1 MSSSNRSAVSDDVES
16 NYKALK
22 ALRNTEVTSFSWNSI
37 SVTVKDNETKEPKL
51 LLDSVDGSVRPGE
64 LVALMGPSGSGKTTL
79 LNVLARRTAAANAK
93 VDGDVLVNGER
104 LSLQE
109 FRRISSYVEQ
119 DDALIGSLTVQ
130 ETISFAAQLSLSRR
144 IPKAQKNQRVADII
158 DSFGLRNQANTIIGT
173 PVKKGISGGQKRRV
187 SVASQLMSNPRVLFL
202 DEPTSGLDSAAS
214 FEVISFLKKIARE
227 NNLLVIA
234 SIHQPST
241 TTFNLFDKLL
251 LLSSGKTIYH
261 GPVSDVNSYFSSIG
275 HPVPGYTNPAEF
287 IIDLVN
293 TDFSMDGEKNER
305 HRNSI
310 TQAWKNSMMS
320 KTLANQLRETHTM
333 DLGAHEDIA
342 KPGFFSQTL
351 TLLNRLWIK
360 SYRDVL
366 AYGVRIAMYMGLAI
380 MMGTVWLRLKEQQD
394 YIQPFINAIF
404 FGSAFMS
411 FMAVAYVPAFL
422 EDFHTFTKERSNG
435 LYGATSFLLANFL
448 IGLPYLFL
456 ISCLFSLIT
465 YFLANFRPTATAFF
479 FYLMWLFLDLLA
491 AESLVVLISVLLPN
505 FVLSLAVTAFAN
517 GLWMSVGGFL
527 VSDKILNV
535 FWKYV
540 FSYIDYQSYVFKG
553 MMYNEFSERTFQ
565 CSAAAPPCFCSYDS
579 PLAEEC
585 KIPGTAVLTQY
596 GFSAKDKRAQW
607 VGILLGITLGLRLL
621 AWVVLKTV
629 RR

>member
-1 MSSSNRSAVSDDVES
+1 MSSNKSVISDDIES
-16 NYKALK
+16 NHKALK
-22 ALRNTEVTSFSWNSI
+22 ALKNTEVTSFTWKSI
-37 SVTVKDNETKEPKL
+37 TVTVKDHATKEPKL
-51 LLDSVDGSVRPGE
+51 LLDNVDGAVRPGE

-79 LNVLARRTAAANAK
+79 LNALARRVAAANAK
-93 VDGDVLVNGER
+93 VDGSVLVNGKTI
-104 LSLQE
+104 STQE

-119 DDALIGSLTVQ
+119 EDALIGSLTVR

-144 IPKAQKNQRVADII
+144 IPKKQKQQRVADII
-158 DSFGLRNQANTIIGT
+158 DSFGLRNQADTIIGT
-173 PVKKGISGGQKRRV
+173 PIRKGISGGQKRRV

-214 FEVISFLKKIARE
+214 FEVINFLKKIARE

-251 LLSSGKTIYH
+251 LLSSGKTVYH
-261 GPVSDVNSYFSSIG
+261 GPVSEVNSYFASIG
-275 HPVPGYTNPAEF
+275 HPVPSYTNPAEF
-287 IIDLVN
+287 ILDLVN
-293 TDFSMDGEKNER
+293 MDFSMDVESNEKA
-305 HRNSI
+305 RNAI
-310 TQAWKNSMMS
+310 TQAWKDSPMS
-320 KTLANQLRETHTM
+320 SDLENQLHHVSTV
-333 DLGAHEDIA
+333 DLGAHEDIR

-351 TLLNRLWIK
+351 TLLHRLWIK

-380 MMGTVWLRLKEQQD
+380 MMGTVWLRLKERQD
-394 YIQPFINAIF
+394 HIQPFINAIF

-422 EDFHTFTKERSNG
+422 EDYFTFHKERANG
-435 LYGATSFLLANFL
+435 LYGATSFLVSNF
-448 IGLPYLFL
+448 IVGIPYLFI
-456 ISCLFSLIT
+456 ISVLFSLVS
-465 YFLANFRPTATAFF
+465 YWLSNFRPTAVAFF
-479 FYLMWLFLDLLA
+479 WWIMWLFLDLLA

-553 MMYNEFSERTFQ
+553 MMYNEFHYRTYQ
-565 CSAAAPPCFCSYDS
+565 CSNPTPPCHCSYES
-579 PLAEEC
+579 PLADQC
-585 KIPGTAVLTQY
+585 KIPGQAVLSAY
-596 GFSAKDKRAQW
+596 GYSSKDKRGQW
-607 VGILLGITLGLRLL
+607 IGILLGITLGMRLL

-629 RR
+629 RK